1 VGLVRAG
8 MADRSSAVELLAA
21 GINALAHVDA
31 GQLGGLA
38 VAARGAGWPQT
49 SEEQRA
55 ARQGLRTMELLLT
68 LTRRN
73 LRLLRGA
80 RHDGYGLSTD

>member
-1 VGLVRAG
+1 
-8 MADRSSAVELLAA
+8 MTDRSSAVELLAA

-31 GQLGGLA
+31 AQLEGLA
-38 VAARGAGWPQT
+38 EAARGAGWPRT

-55 ARQGLRTMELLLT
+55 ARQALRTMELLLA

-80 RHDGYGLSTD
+80 GHDGYGLSRD